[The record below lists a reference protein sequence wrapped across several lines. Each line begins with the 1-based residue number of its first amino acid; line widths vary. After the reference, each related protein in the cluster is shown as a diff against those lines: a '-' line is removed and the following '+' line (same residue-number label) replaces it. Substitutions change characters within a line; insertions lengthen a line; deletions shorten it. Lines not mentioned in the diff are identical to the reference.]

1 MAVAQKSEPRA
12 RAQVVTPRTSRKINK
27 ARSRKSKAGTAN
39 VGKAFKSAA
48 QLAKPAA
55 LLAVVV
61 VMVVGYKAL
70 ANSSLFEVRAIE
82 VGNASPAVSQ
92 DVEQVV
98 RRAVGQ
104 TKLLAVD
111 LGMVRQKIEQ
121 LPRVGRATVSRVLPD
136 SIHVRVE
143 ERKPTVL
150 ARRESG
156 ALVWFDAD
164 AVEMGEFS
172 EFKAGEG
179 HEIPPIAK
187 GFSEETRSQAAISEN
202 RERIALYKQ
211 IEREFSEAPN
221 PVWNLVDEVD
231 LTFTKDV
238 NLRMANPAVTVHIGS
253 KDFRNRFETA
263 LQILGA
269 IQRGD
274 GDLLS
279 RFRVADVERLI
290 ENADHIN
297 FIDAA
302 RPDRIV
308 LNFATPGT
316 QKVVRQEKKSREP

>member
-1 MAVAQKSEPRA
+1 VAAAQKSEPRT
-12 RAQVVTPRTSRKINK
+12 RAQVVTPRTSRKINRT
-27 ARSRKSKAGTAN
+27 RSRKSKAGAAN
-39 VGKAFKSAA
+39 IGNAFKSAA

-61 VMVVGYKAL
+61 VMIVAYQAL
-70 ANSSLFEVRAIE
+70 ANSHLFEVRAIE
-82 VGNASPAVSQ
+82 VSNAGPALAQ

-98 RRAVGQ
+98 QRAVGK
-104 TKLLAVD
+104 TKLLGVD
-111 LGMVRQKIEQ
+111 LGSVRQKVEQ
-121 LPRVGRATVSRVLPD
+121 LPRVSRATVSRVLPD

-150 ARRESG
+150 VRRESG

-172 EFKAGEG
+172 ELKGGEG

-187 GFSEETRSQAAISEN
+187 GFSEDTRSQAAISEN

-211 IEREFSEAPN
+211 IEREFNEAPN
-221 PVWNLVDEVD
+221 PVWNLVDEID

-238 NLRMANPAVTVHIGS
+238 NLRMAKPAVTVHIGS
-253 KDFRNRFETA
+253 KDFRSRFEMA

-274 GDLLS
+274 GELLS
-279 RFRVADVERLI
+279 RFRVANVERLI
-290 ENADHIN
+290 ENSDHIN

-316 QKVVRQEKKSREP
+316 QYAVRQEQKK

>member
-1 MAVAQKSEPRA
+1 VAVAQKSEPRA
-12 RAQVVTPRTSRKINK
+12 RVQVVTPRTSRKINNT
-27 ARSRKSKAGTAN
+27 RSRKSKAGSVN
-39 VGKAFKSAA
+39 IGKAFKSAA
-48 QLAKPAA
+48 RLARPAA

-61 VMVVGYKAL
+61 LMVVGYKAL
-70 ANSSLFEVRAIE
+70 ANSRLFEVRAVE
-82 VGNASPAVSQ
+82 VINASPAVSH

-104 TKLLAVD
+104 TKLLNVD
-111 LGMVRQKIEQ
+111 LNSVRQKVEQ
-121 LPRVGRATVSRVLPD
+121 LPRVSRATVSRVLPD

-143 ERKPTVL
+143 ERRPTVL
-150 ARRESG
+150 VRRDSG
-156 ALVWFDAD
+156 ALVWFDSE

-172 EFKAGEG
+172 EIKVGDNQ
-179 HEIPPIAK
+179 EIPPIAK
-187 GFSEETRSQAAISEN
+187 GFSEDARSQAAVSEN
-202 RERIALYKQ
+202 RERITLYKQ

-221 PVWNLVDEVD
+221 PVWSLVDEID
-231 LTFTKDV
+231 LTFIKDV
-238 NLRMANPAVTVHIGS
+238 NLRIANPAVTVHIGS

-274 GDLLS
+274 GELLS
-279 RFRVADVERLI
+279 RFRVQDVERLI

-316 QKVVRQEKKSREP
+316 QKAVKQEATKKS

>member
-1 MAVAQKSEPRA
+1 MAAAQKSEPRT

-27 ARSRKSKAGTAN
+27 TRSRKSKAGAAN
-39 VGKAFKSAA
+39 IGNAFKSAA
-48 QLAKPAA
+48 TLAKPAA

-61 VMVVGYKAL
+61 VMIVAYQAL
-70 ANSSLFEVRAIE
+70 ANSHLFEVRAIE
-82 VGNASPAVSQ
+82 VSNAGPALAQ

-98 RRAVGQ
+98 QRAVGK
-104 TKLLAVD
+104 TKLLGVD
-111 LGMVRQKIEQ
+111 LGSIRQKVEQ
-121 LPRVGRATVSRVLPD
+121 LPRVSRATVSRVLPD

-150 ARRESG
+150 VRRESG

-172 EFKAGEG
+172 ELKGGEG

-187 GFSEETRSQAAISEN
+187 GFSEDTRSQAAISEN
-202 RERIALYKQ
+202 RERITLYKQ
-211 IEREFSEAPN
+211 IEREFNEAPN
-221 PVWNLVDEVD
+221 PVWNLVDEID

-253 KDFRNRFETA
+253 KDFRNRFEMA

-269 IQRGD
+269 IKRGD
-274 GDLLS
+274 GELLS
-279 RFRVADVERLI
+279 RFRVANVERLI

-316 QKVVRQEKKSREP
+316 QYAARQEQKK

>member
-1 MAVAQKSEPRA
+1 VAAAQKSEPRT
-12 RAQVVTPRTSRKINK
+12 RAQVVTPRTSRKINRT
-27 ARSRKSKAGTAN
+27 RSRKSKAGAAN
-39 VGKAFKSAA
+39 IGNAFKSAA
-48 QLAKPAA
+48 TLAKPAA

-61 VMVVGYKAL
+61 VMIVAYQAL
-70 ANSSLFEVRAIE
+70 ANSHLFEVRAIE
-82 VGNASPAVSQ
+82 VSNAGPALAQ

-98 RRAVGQ
+98 QRAVGK
-104 TKLLAVD
+104 TKLLGVD
-111 LGMVRQKIEQ
+111 LGAIRQKVEQ
-121 LPRVGRATVSRVLPD
+121 LPRVSRATVSRVLPD

-150 ARRESG
+150 VRRESG

-172 EFKAGEG
+172 DLKGGEG

-187 GFSEETRSQAAISEN
+187 GFSEDTRSQAAISEN

-211 IEREFSEAPN
+211 IEREFNEAPN
-221 PVWNLVDEVD
+221 PVWNLVDEID

-238 NLRMANPAVTVHIGS
+238 NLRMAKPAVTVHIGS
-253 KDFRNRFETA
+253 KDFRSRFEMA

-274 GDLLS
+274 GELLS
-279 RFRVADVERLI
+279 RFRVANVERLI
-290 ENADHIN
+290 ENSDHIN

-316 QKVVRQEKKSREP
+316 QYAVRQEQKK

>member
-1 MAVAQKSEPRA
+1 VAAAQKSEPRT
-12 RAQVVTPRTSRKINK
+12 RAQVVTPRTSRKINRT
-27 ARSRKSKAGTAN
+27 RSRKSKAGAAN
-39 VGKAFKSAA
+39 IGNAFKSAA

-61 VMVVGYKAL
+61 VMIVAYQAL
-70 ANSSLFEVRAIE
+70 ANSHLFEVRAIE
-82 VGNASPAVSQ
+82 VSNAGPALAQ

-98 RRAVGQ
+98 QRAVGK
-104 TKLLAVD
+104 TKLLGVD
-111 LGMVRQKIEQ
+111 LGSVRQKVEQ
-121 LPRVGRATVSRVLPD
+121 LPRVSRATVSRVLPD

-150 ARRESG
+150 VRRESG

-172 EFKAGEG
+172 ELKGGEG

-187 GFSEETRSQAAISEN
+187 GFSEDTRSQAAISEN

-211 IEREFSEAPN
+211 IEREFNEAPN
-221 PVWNLVDEVD
+221 PVWNLVDEID

-253 KDFRNRFETA
+253 KDFRNRFEMA

-269 IQRGD
+269 IKRGD
-274 GDLLS
+274 GELLS
-279 RFRVADVERLI
+279 RFRVANVERLI

-316 QKVVRQEKKSREP
+316 QYAARQEQKK

>member
-1 MAVAQKSEPRA
+1 VAAAQKSEARA
-12 RAQVVTPRTSRKINK
+12 RAQVVTPRTSRKINRS
-27 ARSRKSKAGTAN
+27 RSRKSKAGAAN
-39 VGKAFKSAA
+39 IGNAFKSAA
-48 QLAKPAA
+48 TLAKPAA

-61 VMVVGYKAL
+61 VMIVAYQAL
-70 ANSSLFEVRAIE
+70 ANSQLFEVRAIE
-82 VGNASPAVSQ
+82 VSNAGPALSQ

-111 LGMVRQKIEQ
+111 LGAVRHKVEQ
-121 LPRVGRATVSRVLPD
+121 LPRVSRATVSRVLPD

-150 ARRESG
+150 VRRESG

-172 EFKAGEG
+172 ELKGGEG
-179 HEIPPIAK
+179 REIPPIAK
-187 GFSEETRSQAAISEN
+187 GFAEDTRSQAAISEN
-202 RERIALYKQ
+202 RERITLYKQ

-221 PVWNLVDEVD
+221 PVWNLVDEID

-253 KDFRNRFETA
+253 KDFRNRFEMA

-274 GDLLS
+274 GELLS

-316 QKVVRQEKKSREP
+316 QNAVRQEAKSR